1 MSFGNSSKP
10 MVELGQIQH
19 GEETQYQLRPAQEGC
34 VPTLDNQSNM
44 PQLFKSFEF
53 GNGSRISDENLVI
66 LEFKYLQ
73 NKKW

>member
-44 PQLFKSFEF
+44 HHKT
-53 GNGSRISDENLVI
+53 R
-66 LEFKYLQ
+66 
-73 NKKW
+73 NKLIAIQT